1 MSYRGHFLSLCH
13 VLIFTGWIL
22 MEQVSR
28 EFWGVKTV
36 PFQRLELVKR
46 LVSEISGGIV
56 QLEAERA

>member
-1 MSYRGHFLSLCH
+1 
-13 VLIFTGWIL
+13 